1 MVTQFETGSTGKG
14 SNTLLYI
21 GIAAVA
27 GFLIYRYVIK
37 PKMDK
42 DKEKP
47 KQ

>member
-1 MVTQFETGSTGKG
+1 MVTQFETGSASKS
-14 SNTLLYI
+14 SNTLLYL

-27 GFLIYRYVIK
+27 GFLIYNYVIK